1 MKLRLQRRYSD
12 EQSKARKV
20 KQRLQDDKIVIDLHA
35 NELLETTNGMSAAD
49 ILDYQ
54 LEVFRKTIEQYK
66 CKKGQKIIFIHGKI
80 DNAIEI
86 AKSYGWKIKII
97 TSPLPF

>member
-1 MKLRLQRRYSD
+1 MDAKALKYEMYAHKDDRQEKSSARKEDLVRRYSD

-66 CKKGQKIIFIHGKI
+66 CKKTKNNIH
-80 DNAIEI
+80 
-86 AKSYGWKIKII
+86 
-97 TSPLPF
+97 TR